1 MSRPSIARP
10 HPSVLAPLVAIAWI
24 AACAPVGEPAHP
36 SAGSVSSPP
45 AAAPTP
51 VAPKPPSSASDVLA
65 QGRAPFDACYA
76 HARAAHPDL
85 GRTSVEITFAM
96 DGGGRLTSVELKYR
110 NRFDDA
116 SKDCM
121 RQAAE
126 ALAFPPSLVGSQ
138 VGTIEFA
145 PSP

>member
-1 MSRPSIARP
+1 MSPLSIAFP
-10 HPSVLAPLVAIAWI
+10 AIFVAAAAI
-24 AACAPVGEPAHP
+24 AACAPVAEPA
-36 SAGSVSSPP
+36 SPP
-45 AAAPTP
+45 AVSPRPTASAVAPP
-51 VAPKPPSSASDVLA
+51 VAPKPPTTASEVLA

-76 HARAAHPDL
+76 RARAAHPDL
-85 GRTSVEITFAM
+85 GRTNVEITFAM

-126 ALAFPPSLVGSQ
+126 ALTFPSSLVGTQ

-145 PSP
+145 PAP